1 MMTDGAAGRR
11 RLPSYRMEM
20 REESA
25 VMLGNMK
32 LQTQRRLILF
42 AFVTVPLLLLMT
54 FAYYPAMELVRL
66 SFTDWN
72 GISANQTYIGWANY
86 KEVFSNPDI
95 FGVFR
100 NNVAY
105 FVVGI
110 VQNIVALYFAVI
122 LNGKLKGRN
131 LFRLLLF
138 LPYILNGVAVAY
150 LFGYV
155 YDTTNGSLNYVLG
168 QLGFGKLAETSWLG
182 TSSIVNY
189 TLASVG
195 FWRFMGFNMVIYL
208 AALQSIPNDLYEA
221 ASIDGANGWHKFIY
235 ITLPNI
241 YKIIELNLFLTVT
254 GALEVFDLPFV
265 LTKGGPAG
273 ASETFVMKIIET
285 AFQFNN
291 YGLASAMSVV
301 LLIFVIVVLSIQ
313 RYLLNRKES

>member
-1 MMTDGAAGRR
+1 MMVFSNLSFR
-11 RLPSYRMEM
+11 
-20 REESA
+20 
-25 VMLGNMK
+25 
-32 LQTQRRLILF
+32 TQKKVILIC
-42 AFVTVPLLLLMT
+42 FVTIPLLLLFT
-54 FAYYPAMELVRL
+54 FAYYPALELFRL
-66 SFTDWN
+66 SFMKWN
-72 GISANQTYIGWANY
+72 GVSANKEWIGFANY
-86 KEVFSNPDI
+86 IEVFSNPDI
-95 FGVFR
+95 FGVFKH
-100 NNVAY
+100 NFAY

-110 VQNIVALYFAVI
+110 VQNILALFFAVI
-122 LNGKLKGRN
+122 LNTKLRGRN
-131 LFRLLLF
+131 GFRLLLF

-155 YDTTNGSLNYVLG
+155 YDTTNGSLNALLG
-168 QLGFGKLAETSWLG
+168 SLGFEQLSQTSWLG
-182 TSSIVNY
+182 NKDFVNY

-195 FWRFMGFNMVIYL
+195 LWRFMGFNMVIYL
-208 AALQSIPNDLYEA
+208 GALQSIPSDLYEA
-221 ASIDGANGWHKFIY
+221 ASIDGANAWQKFSR

-301 LLIFVIVVLSIQ
+301 LLLFVVIVLSIQ
-313 RYLLNRKES
+313 RYLLSKGDD